1 MTGCGESPSRA
12 DAARSATGEAPPSPR
27 NRAERI
33 APAIRSAIR
42 WEKRP
47 ASARTRGFPIASR
60 TDSHAGR
67 SIHRLMTHSRSKR
80 RIVAGFGGVAL
91 ALAAP
96 VSAQSAAEL
105 GERARAFVRYG
116 EPVIAITGVQVVDGT
131 GSPARPGQTVVLRDR
146 RIESVSPDGEAVIPD
161 GARHLDGRGH
171 TLIPGLVGVHNHT
184 FYTTAARHSQMN
196 TTSPRLYLAAGVTT
210 IRTTGSYS
218 PYSEINMRRAIEA
231 GEIVGPRMHIT
242 GPYISGAG
250 ASTYMTQV
258 ASPEDARRV
267 VAYWAEE
274 GATWFKAYTRISRAE
289 LGAAI
294 EEAHRLGLR
303 FTGHLCSV
311 TFREAVDLGIDGLE
325 HGFFTNTEYHEAKE
339 PDECPPDFRGTL
351 REIEVDSEPV
361 TATIDH
367 LVENEVALTS
377 TLAVYELS
385 VPGRPPLEDRN
396 LEALAPG
403 ARDEYLAR
411 RSEIEAAQD
420 AVFVD
425 LFPKAQ
431 AFEYRFFQAGGLL
444 AAGVDPTGNGGA
456 LPGFGDQRNY
466 ELLLEAEF
474 TPTEALQVM
483 TLNGARVLGVDD
495 ELGSIEAGK
504 LADLVLIAG
513 DPVADP
519 FEIRR
524 VVTVFKDGVGYD
536 SAKLIASVRGLVGL
550 E

>member
-1 MTGCGESPSRA
+1 MNKSVRAPQRSRTNPWIGA
-12 DAARSATGEAPPSPR
+12 VAAVVGLG
-27 NRAERI
+27 
-33 APAIRSAIR
+33 
-42 WEKRP
+42 
-47 ASARTRGFPIASR
+47 ASAAY
-60 TDSHAGR
+60 
-67 SIHRLMTHSRSKR
+67 
-80 RIVAGFGGVAL
+80 
-91 ALAAP
+91 
-96 VSAQSAAEL
+96 AQSAAEL
-105 GERARAFVRYG
+105 GAQARAFVRYDD
-116 EPVIAITGVQVVDGT
+116 PVIAITGVQVVDGT
-131 GSPARPGQTVVLRDR
+131 GAPPRAGQTVLIEER
-146 RIESVSPDGEAVIPD
+146 RIAAVGADGEVEIPADARRVD
-161 GARHLDGRGH
+161 GSGH
-171 TLIPGLVGVHNHT
+171 TLIPGFVGVHNHT

-258 ASPEDARRV
+258 SSPEDARRV

-289 LGAAI
+289 LAAAV

-311 TFREAVDLGIDGLE
+311 TFREAVDLGIDALE
-325 HGFFTNTEYHEAKE
+325 HGFFTNTEYHASKQ
-339 PDECPPDFRGTL
+339 PDECPPDFRSTL
-351 REIEVDSEPV
+351 REINVDSEDV
-361 TATIDH
+361 ESTISHMVD
-367 LVENEVALTS
+367 NDVALTS

-411 RSEIEAAQD
+411 REEIARAQD
-420 AVFVD
+420 AVFLD

-431 AFEYRFFQAGGLL
+431 RFEYKFFHAGGLL

-474 TPTEALQVM
+474 TPSEALQIM
-483 TLNGARVLGVDD
+483 SLNGARMLGVDD
-495 ELGSIEAGK
+495 ELGSIETGK
-504 LADLVLIAG
+504 LADLVLIDG
-513 DPVADP
+513 DPVSDP
-519 FEIRR
+519 FQIRN
-524 VVTVFKDGVGYD
+524 VVAVFKDGVGYD
-536 SAKLIASVRGLVGL
+536 SEKLIASVRGLVGL

>member
-1 MTGCGESPSRA
+1 MFSRSLPGLLPA
-12 DAARSATGEAPPSPR
+12 FRRDTARVSGRRLPAPPVLGLSLCLLL
-27 NRAERI
+27 
-33 APAIRSAIR
+33 PAGALGQSAS
-42 WEKRP
+42 ELDE
-47 ASARTRGFPIASR
+47 SARRFVQY
-60 TDSHAGR
+60 AGP
-67 SIHRLMTHSRSKR
+67 T
-80 RIVAGFGGVAL
+80 V
-91 ALAAP
+91 
-96 VSAQSAAEL
+96 
-105 GERARAFVRYG
+105 
-116 EPVIAITGVQVVDGT
+116 AITGVQVVDGT
-131 GSPARPGQTVVLRDR
+131 GAAARSGQTVVIEGE
-146 RIESVSPDGEAVIPD
+146 RILSVGPDSEAAIPAEAERID
-161 GARHLDGRGH
+161 GAGH
-171 TLIPGLVGVHNHT
+171 TLVPGLVGVHNHT

-196 TTSPRLYLAAGVTT
+196 TTSPRLYLASGVTT

-258 ASPEDARRV
+258 SSPEDARRV

-311 TFREAVDLGIDGLE
+311 TFREAVDLGIDSLE
-325 HGFFTNTEYHEAKE
+325 HGFFTNTEYHRAKE
-339 PDECPPDFRGTL
+339 PDECPPDFRSTL
-351 REIEVDSEPV
+351 RDLDIDSEEV
-361 TATIDH
+361 QGTIEHMVD
-367 LVENEVALTS
+367 NEVALTS

-396 LEALAPG
+396 LEALSPG

-411 RSEIEAAQD
+411 REEIADAQD
-420 AVFVD
+420 AIFRD

-474 TPTEALQVM
+474 TPAEALLVM
-483 TLNGARVLGVDD
+483 SLNGARVLGVDD
-495 ELGSIEAGK
+495 DLGSVEAGK

-513 DPVADP
+513 DPVANP
-519 FEIRR
+519 AEIRN

-536 SAKLIASVRGLVGL
+536 SAALIASVKGLVGL
-550 E
+550 Q